1 MEYCQRDSEQNG
13 RGLWWCRW
21 ISSAV
26 LISMGGVALAAPSP
40 VGSTALAWSI
50 ALICGGLALLTLVIA
65 VVFWFDRRRL
75 IEANAHWQQV
85 HEPLARMHAQLQGRV
100 VEVQQHNQ
108 QLLKTAESHQR
119 LIKALRVSEQRFRIL
134 SQQLPVGIFLTNLH
148 GEFHYVNDQWCQL
161 TGLTAEQATG
171 DGWTQALHPEDRE
184 RVLQAW
190 NQALE
195 TGSLFSIEHRFR
207 TASGRVTWLH
217 TRAVPLRGHN
227 GRINGYVGA
236 NADIAELKK
245 TEETLRA
252 SEARFRSYF
261 ELPLVGIAVTGPDKR
276 WWEVNDRLCEMLGY
290 RRAQLLGKTWAEL
303 TFPGDISSD
312 LAQFERVMARH
323 IDGYSV
329 DKRFIRQDGT
339 LLYASVSTRCVR
351 RSNGMADYFVT
362 VVQDISERKQAEE
375 RAQHLAQYDV
385 LTGLPNRTLFGD
397 RLRQALLRAGRD
409 HRQAGVLLVDLDRF
423 KLIND
428 SLGHSVGD
436 QLLRD
441 MASRLQQCVR
451 QCDTVSRQGGD
462 EFAVLLPDLD
472 PGDDVA
478 RIVQRL
484 LETISQPCRVDE
496 RELHVTCS
504 VGISLYPRDG
514 RSEEGL
520 LKNADVALY
529 RAKDAGRNGYQFY
542 QSGATMLARER
553 LNLESSLR
561 HAVDRQQLELYY
573 QPKWD
578 FRRNAFTGAE
588 ALIRWNHPELGR
600 LSPAKF
606 IPIAE
611 DSGLVLPMGEWVL
624 GAALREISRLQGE
637 SWPDLRIAV
646 NLSGRQF
653 HHGDLPG
660 LVRTLLQES
669 AFNPACLELELTET
683 MLMNNTEQNIATLRA
698 LKNLGVRIAIDDF
711 GTGYSSLS
719 YLQRFPVDVLKIDRA
734 FVCDLPGSTSS
745 AAIVDAILAL
755 AHGLGLEVV
764 AEGIETAEQAEFL
777 RARGCDEG
785 QGFYFGQP
793 LALTDF
799 QALLSAPAR
808 TAAAVGLPEG

>member
-1 MEYCQRDSEQNG
+1 MEYCQRDFERTG
-13 RGLWWCRW
+13 RGVWRCRS
-21 ISSAV
+21 ISGAV
-26 LISMGGVALAAPSP
+26 LMSTGGVALAAPLP
-40 VGSTALAWSI
+40 GGSIALAWAI
-50 ALICGGLALLTLVIA
+50 ALVCGGLALLTLVIA
-65 VVFWFDRRRL
+65 VVFWLDRRRL

-85 HEPLARMHAQLQGRV
+85 HEPLAQVHAQLQSRV
-100 VEVQQHNQ
+100 VELQQYNQ
-108 QLLKTAESHQR
+108 QLVKTAESQQR
-119 LIKALRVSEQRFRIL
+119 VINALRISEQRFRIL
-134 SQQLPVGIFLTNLH
+134 SQQLPVGMFLTSLH

-161 TGLTAEQATG
+161 TGLTAEQAMG

-217 TRAVPLRGHN
+217 TRAVPIRGNN

-303 TFPGDISSD
+303 TFPGDIGSD
-312 LAQFERVMARH
+312 LAQFERVMSRH
-323 IDGYSV
+323 IDGYSF

-385 LTGLPNRTLFGD
+385 LTGLPNRTLFSD

-441 MASRLQQCVR
+441 IAARLQQCVR

-472 PGDDVA
+472 PSDDVA

-484 LETISQPCRVDE
+484 LETISQPCRVDD
-496 RELHVTCS
+496 RELHITCS

-514 RSEEGL
+514 RSEDVL

-624 GAALREISRLQGE
+624 GAALREISRLQSE
-637 SWPDLRIAV
+637 NWPDLCIAV

-669 AFNPACLELELTET
+669 SFNPQCLELELTET
-683 MLMNNTEQNIATLRA
+683 MLMNNTEENITTLRA

-799 QALLSAPAR
+799 HALLSDPAR
-808 TAAAVGLPEG
+808 TAAVAVPPAE